1 MKLLL
6 HLLTSLHGP
15 SLQMWPHT
23 YLVAIGANLLQNYL
37 GPKVRNTFSN
47 QVPFREF

>member
-23 YLVAIGANLLQNYL
+23 YLVAIGANLLQNYFGTQSEEHFFKSSPL
-37 GPKVRNTFSN
+37 
-47 QVPFREF
+47 